1 MPAKKSAKKQ
11 SGVKKSPS
19 KARRVK
25 KVSRLSVRDSE
36 LPFMSFQ
43 VTKQTFYWT
52 ILMIFILV
60 VQVWVLNVQLQT
72 AESIKNLEDTLVTSK

>member
-1 MPAKKSAKKQ
+1 MPAKKVTKKRSGAKKAPA
-11 SGVKKSPS
+11 KSS
-19 KARRVK
+19 RVS
-25 KVSRLSVRDSE
+25 SRISTSNSE

-52 ILMIFILV
+52 VLMIFILV

-72 AESIKNLEDTLVTSK
+72 ADSIKKLEDTLVSSK